1 MFKDIVLAVTPSEV
15 CEHAADKAFG
25 FAQRFESNLTIV
37 HVTGMEQG
45 WGQME
50 WLEPSGET
58 GRIQKNIEEFY
69 SEKLKGLPKYDIKVV
84 AGIPHNEIL
93 RIARKANAD
102 LIIMGP
108 HTREYKEKRSKMW
121 GMAGS
126 TLERVSQRA
135 HCPVMVVT
143 RETPYGEQRLMRL
156 LATTDFSK
164 QAECA
169 VAYGGQ
175 LCRHYNAGLTV
186 LHVLEETPGGA
197 VSANRA
203 AEAKNQLQCA
213 CEPMLRGLGNVS
225 YECLEGKP
233 AMEILKFAR
242 MRDVDLILMA
252 HHSKEQD
259 PEEAFLGSAVVQ
271 VALNSAC
278 PTMSVN
284 RHFDLRCGMMY
295 DQSGAV
301 ARMPGAEEAKV

>member
-69 SEKLKGLPKYDIKVV
+69 SEKLKGLQNYQIKVV

-93 RIARKANAD
+93 RISRQANAD

-108 HTREYKEKRSKMW
+108 HTREHKEKRSKMW

-135 HCPVMVVT
+135 RCPVMIVT
-143 RETPYGEQRLMRL
+143 REAPYGEQRIARL
-156 LATTDFSK
+156 LAATDFSK

-186 LHVLEETPGGA
+186 LHVLEDSHGA
-197 VSANRA
+197 GSPRLA
-203 AEAKNQLQCA
+203 AEAKERLQCA
-213 CEPMLRGLGNVS
+213 CEPVLRGLGNVC
-225 YECLEGKP
+225 YECLQGQP

-252 HHSKEQD
+252 HHSKEED
-259 PEEAFLGSAVVQ
+259 PEEAFLGSSVVQ

-284 RHFDLRCGMMY
+284 RHFDLRCGLMY
-295 DQSGAV
+295 DQTGSVTPMAGKSETAV
-301 ARMPGAEEAKV
+301 